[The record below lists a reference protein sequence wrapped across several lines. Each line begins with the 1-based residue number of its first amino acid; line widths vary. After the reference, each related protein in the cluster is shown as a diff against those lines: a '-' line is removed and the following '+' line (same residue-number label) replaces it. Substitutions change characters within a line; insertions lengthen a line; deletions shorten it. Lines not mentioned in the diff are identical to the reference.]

1 MKKFEKVFDAN
12 EGIGNVINGLIIGN
26 MEGDYNDYE
35 IGDKVVYEFWLD
47 NDFEED
53 YIDDCSIDDIREFV
67 GEGICLEDKE
77 LSDIWKKDI
86 WYNVSIEKSNSSY
99 FKGDSLFIE
108 FLADESMCEK
118 I

>member
-1 MKKFEKVFDAN
+1 MEKFKKVVNVN
-12 EGIGNVINGLIIGN
+12 EGIGNVINNLIIGN
-26 MEGDYNDYE
+26 METDYNNYE
-35 IGDKVVYEFWLD
+35 IGDKVVYEFLLD

-53 YIDDCSIDDIREFV
+53 YIDDYSIDDIREFV

-77 LSDIWKKDI
+77 LSDIWKMDI

-108 FLADESMCEK
+108 FLADESICEK

>member
-1 MKKFEKVFDAN
+1 MSELCRLIDPWKIYKTREINKDVWDYIKKEK
-12 EGIGNVINGLIIGN
+12 
-26 MEGDYNDYE
+26 
-35 IGDKVVYEFWLD
+35 DKI
-47 NDFEED
+47 DFEEN

-77 LSDIWKKDI
+77 LSDIWKMDI
-86 WYNVSIEKSNSSY
+86 WYNVSIEKSNSSW